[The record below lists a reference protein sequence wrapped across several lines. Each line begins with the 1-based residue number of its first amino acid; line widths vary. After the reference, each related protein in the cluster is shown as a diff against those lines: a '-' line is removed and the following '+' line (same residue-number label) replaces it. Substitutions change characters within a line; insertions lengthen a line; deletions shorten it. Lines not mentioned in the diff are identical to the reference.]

1 MRAGGAPR
9 QRSRARPPTDGRAAP
24 MPVQPS
30 PAQRSPA
37 QASIDTFQTA
47 FAAYLAG
54 NLKFKRLRT
63 TMSECVTANP
73 YLFQVMARSFAA
85 AFASECLSLVDY
97 RVLKAD
103 LSRFRVAAQRQ
114 RNDGGQRKS
123 IGAGSVVRNRF
134 EILERVAVGGI
145 GMLYRA
151 IDRRR
156 RDAGMENST
165 VAIKMLSDEF
175 RHCPQALRSLQCEA
189 RSAQHLAHSNIRTV
203 YDLDHCD
210 AGLFITMEWLEG
222 ESLAIRLDRTGT
234 RAMPWPAATR
244 ILTGVGAGLAH
255 AHGAGIVHGDVK
267 PGNVFV
273 TVDGTIK
280 LLDFGQANS
289 ISLGRRPAG
298 KLSIS
303 PAYASCELHEGG
315 RPEVRD
321 DVFALAVMAYRI
333 IAGAR
338 PFGRYTPLDAEKAG
352 IQALR
357 PTGMETAEWRMLQ
370 QGLSWRRAQ
379 RPESVA
385 EFVAALLPKQSTR
398 GRQQPTSLHVAA

>member
-1 MRAGGAPR
+1 VRAGVAPR
-9 QRSRARPPTDGRAAP
+9 QPSIARPPTDGRAAP
-24 MPVQPS
+24 NPAQPS
-30 PAQRSPA
+30 AAQS
-37 QASIDTFQTA
+37 SVDTFQSA

-54 NLKFKRLRT
+54 NLKFDRLRS
-63 TMSECVTANP
+63 TMSACVSGKP
-73 YLFQVMARSFAA
+73 HLVQVMARSIAA

-103 LSRFRVAAQRQ
+103 MSRFRGAAQHP
-114 RNDGGQRKS
+114 RNDGAQRKS
-123 IGAGSVVRNRF
+123 IGPGSVVRNRF
-134 EILERVAVGGI
+134 EIVECVAAGGI
-145 GMLYRA
+145 GKLYRA

-156 RDAGMENST
+156 RDAGMEHST

-175 RHCPQALRSLQCEA
+175 RHCPQALRSLQCES
-189 RSAQHLAHSNIRTV
+189 RSSQYLAHPNIRTV
-203 YDLDHCD
+203 YDLDQCD
-210 AGLFITMEWLEG
+210 AGMFITMEWLEG
-222 ESLAIRLDRTGT
+222 ESLATRLDRTGT
-234 RAMPWPAATR
+234 RAMPWQAATR
-244 ILTGVGAGLAH
+244 ILTGVGDGLAH

-273 TVDGTIK
+273 SVDGSIK

-289 ISLGRRPAG
+289 VSRGRQPAG

-357 PTGMETAEWRMLQ
+357 PSGMETAQWRMLQ

-379 RPESVA
+379 RPDSVA
-385 EFVAALLPKQSTR
+385 GFVAALLPKQLMS
-398 GRQQPTSLHVAA
+398 GREYPDSLYVAA